1 MKKRDIWLLGGLVL
15 IGVGVYISRK
25 QTIEK
30 QNKLVLRGGKWIFP
44 DRQNPSSFPTYLA
57 DPKTGSMDG

>member
-15 IGVGVYISRK
+15 IGVG
-25 QTIEK
+25 
-30 QNKLVLRGGKWIFP
+30 GGKWIFP